1 MVVIDKKKRECKIMD
16 IALPGDQNINAKE
29 LEKIPKYQNL
39 PLQVKKLWD
48 ANATVIPIVVGALES
63 Q

>member
-1 MVVIDKKKRECKIMD
+1 MD
-16 IALPGDQNINAKE
+16 ITLPGDQNISVKE
-29 LEKIPKYQNL
+29 LEKITKYQNL
-39 PLQVKKLWD
+39 TLQVKKLWD